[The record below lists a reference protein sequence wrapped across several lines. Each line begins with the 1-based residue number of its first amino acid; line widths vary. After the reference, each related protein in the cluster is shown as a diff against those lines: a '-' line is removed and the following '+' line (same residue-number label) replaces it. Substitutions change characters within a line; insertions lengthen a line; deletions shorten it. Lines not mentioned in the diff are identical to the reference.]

1 MTDLNTNQVET
12 LGIVSEVIAD
22 AAFTVLSMLLGREI
36 DLIPLRSAFVGMG
49 EIQDHNWDTIIV
61 AKASFTK
68 GLEGTI
74 YFIVNIEDATRII
87 DLMLG
92 GEGENAAE
100 LDEDSSDALSETIN
114 QIMGASCQTL
124 TEKTGDSISIGQV
137 EIVTGS
143 DSGIVSEQV
152 EADEFPG
159 IEFDIEL
166 EGLINSKMYVG
177 LNKTLLDSIDA
188 GLHKKPEEPPAP
200 PPPAAAPPP
209 AGAAAPPPGAAAPPP
224 AAAAPPPPGAAP
236 AAAPPP
242 HAAYQYQPPPGP
254 AIPDLGGNIDLLMDI
269 ELPVIIRIGRT
280 ELLLQDILK
289 LTPGSIIE
297 LNKAMDDP
305 IDMLVNNKLV
315 ARGEVVVV
323 DGNFAFRI
331 TEIVSPQARIR
342 SLG

>member
-1 MTDLNTNQVET
+1 
-12 LGIVSEVIAD
+12 
-22 AAFTVLSMLLGREI
+22 
-36 DLIPLRSAFVGMG
+36 
-49 EIQDHNWDTIIV
+49 
-61 AKASFTK
+61 
-68 GLEGTI
+68 
-74 YFIVNIEDATRII
+74 
-87 DLMLG
+87 
-92 GEGENAAE
+92 
-100 LDEDSSDALSETIN
+100 
-114 QIMGASCQTL
+114 
-124 TEKTGDSISIGQV
+124 
-137 EIVTGS
+137 
-143 DSGIVSEQV
+143 
-152 EADEFPG
+152 
-159 IEFDIEL
+159 
-166 EGLINSKMYVG
+166 
-177 LNKTLLDSIDA
+177 
-188 GLHKKPEEPPAP
+188 
-200 PPPAAAPPP
+200 PPP

>member
-1 MTDLNTNQVET
+1 MSELNTNQVET
-12 LGIVSEVIAD
+12 LGVTSEVLAD

-36 DLIPLRSAFVGMG
+36 DLIPLRSAFLTVD
-49 EIQDHNWDTIIV
+49 EVKDQAWERVIL
-61 AKASFTK
+61 AKASFSK

-74 YFIVNIEDATRII
+74 YFVLNIEDATRII

-92 GEGENAAE
+92 GEGEAATE

-124 TEKTGDSISIGQV
+124 TEKTGQSISIGQV
-137 EIVTGS
+137 EIES
-143 DSGIVSEQV
+143 SEDASIIQSNV
-152 EADEFPG
+152 GGDEFAG
-159 IEFDIEL
+159 IEFSIDL
-166 EGLINSKMYVG
+166 ETLINSKMYVG
-177 LNKTLLDSIDA
+177 MDSNLLDSIDK
-188 GLHKKPEEPPAP
+188 GLHKK
-200 PPPAAAPPP
+200 AAPDPVP
-209 AGAAAPPPGAAAPPP
+209 AAAPPP
-224 AAAAPPPPGAAP
+224 AAAPTSAPQAAPTMAAPAP
-236 AAAPPP
+236 AAAMPMSAPP
-242 HAAYQYQPPPGP
+242 AAAPLPPQ
-254 AIPDLGGNIDLLMDI
+254 AMALGGNVDLLMDI
-269 ELPVIIRIGRT
+269 ELPVIIRIGKT

-289 LTPGSIIE
+289 LTPGAIIE

-331 TEIVSPQARIR
+331 TEIVSAAARIR

>member
-1 MTDLNTNQVET
+1 MSELNTNQVET
-12 LGIVSEVIAD
+12 LGVTSEVLAD

-36 DLIPLRSAFVGMG
+36 DLIPLRSAFLTVD
-49 EIQDHNWDTIIV
+49 EVKDQAWEKVIL
-61 AKASFTK
+61 AKASFSK

-74 YFIVNIEDATRII
+74 YFILNIEDATRII

-92 GEGENAAE
+92 GEGEAATE

-124 TEKTGDSISIGQV
+124 TEKTGQSISIGQV
-137 EIVTGS
+137 EIECGDDASIISSNVGS
-143 DSGIVSEQV
+143 D
-152 EADEFPG
+152 EFSG
-159 IEFDIEL
+159 IEFSIDL
-166 EGLINSKMYVG
+166 ETLINSKMYVG
-177 LNKTLLDSIDA
+177 LDKNLLDSIDQ
-188 GLHKKPEEPPAP
+188 GLHKKEEPDPVPAAAP
-200 PPPAAAPPP
+200 PPPAASAPPP
-209 AGAAAPPPGAAAPPP
+209 QAASAAPSAAP
-224 AAAAPPPPGAAP
+224 AASMPMAAAP
-236 AAAPPP
+236 AAAP
-242 HAAYQYQPPPGP
+242 HP
-254 AIPDLGGNIDLLMDI
+254 AQAVGLSGNVDLLMDI
-269 ELPVIIRIGRT
+269 ELPVIIRIGKT

-289 LTPGSIIE
+289 LTPGAIIE

-331 TEIVSPQARIR
+331 TEIVSAAARIR

>member
-1 MTDLNTNQVET
+1 MSELNTNQIET

-36 DLIPLRSAFVGMG
+36 DLIPLRSAYLTVT
-49 EIQDHNWDTIIV
+49 EVQERNWDTIIV
-61 AKASFTK
+61 AQASFTK

-92 GEGENAAE
+92 GEGENSAE

-137 EIVTGS
+137 EIVTGNEAE
-143 DSGIVSEQV
+143 VVKTQV
-152 EADEFPG
+152 AGDEFPG
-159 IEFDIEL
+159 VEFDIEL
-166 EGLINSKMYVG
+166 EGLINSKLYVG
-177 LNKTLLDSIDA
+177 LSKLLLDSIDK
-188 GLHKKPEEPPAP
+188 GLHKKAEPPPQAVPPPAAAAP
-200 PPPAAAPPP
+200 PQAAAPTAAPPPAAAAMPGMPPPAAAPPP
-209 AGAAAPPPGAAAPPP
+209 QAAAPAYQYAPPP
-224 AAAAPPPPGAAP
+224 APMPE
-236 AAAPPP
+236 
-242 HAAYQYQPPPGP
+242 
-254 AIPDLGGNIDLLMDI
+254 IGGNIDLLMDI

>member
-74 YFIVNIEDATRII
+74 YFVVNIEDATRII

-143 DSGIVSEQV
+143 DTSVVSEQV

-166 EGLINSKMYVG
+166 EGLINSKMYVA

-188 GLHKKPEEPPAP
+188 GLHKKPEEPAP
-200 PPPAAAPPP
+200 PPPQ
-209 AGAAAPPPGAAAPPP
+209 AAPPP
-224 AAAAPPPPGAAP
+224 AAAAPPPGAAPPP

-242 HAAYQYQPPPGP
+242 GVAPAAAAPQAAYHYQPPAAPP
-254 AIPDLGGNIDLLMDI
+254 PPDIGGNIDLLMDI

>member
-1 MTDLNTNQVET
+1 MADLNTNQVET
-12 LGIVSEVIAD
+12 LGVTSEILAD

-36 DLIPLRSAFVGMG
+36 DLIPLRSAFLTSEEVVEQGWSKVILG
-49 EIQDHNWDTIIV
+49 
-61 AKASFTK
+61 KASFSK
-68 GLEGTI
+68 GLSGTI
-74 YFIVNIEDATRII
+74 FFILNIEDSTRII

-92 GEGENAAE
+92 GEGEAAGD

-124 TEKTGDSISIGQV
+124 TEKTGQSISIGQV
-137 EIVTGS
+137 EILC
-143 DSGIVSEQV
+143 DEDHGILEQNIGGA
-152 EADEFPG
+152 EYAG
-159 IEFDIEL
+159 IEFSIDL
-166 EGLINSKMYVG
+166 DSLINSKMYVA
-177 LNKTLLDSIDA
+177 LDTELLDSIDQ
-188 GLHKKPEEPPAP
+188 GLHKKEEPEP
-200 PPPAAAPPP
+200 PPAPAAAPPP
-209 AGAAAPPPGAAAPPP
+209 AP
-224 AAAAPPPPGAAP
+224 AAAAAAGTP
-236 AAAPPP
+236 MAAAPQP
-242 HAAYQYQPPPGP
+242 AAPMAAAPQAMAMPMAAPQPMAPPPV
-254 AIPDLGGNIDLLMDI
+254 ALGGNVDLLMDI

-289 LTPGSIIE
+289 LTPGAIIE

-331 TEIVSPQARIR
+331 TEIVSAAARIR